1 MKFKTKLTKIGR
13 DHKDNKGFINPA
25 IYKGSTIIFENFKS
39 YLKDRD
45 KLNDDENSKYGIQYN
60 PTVEN
65 FEKAITNLYSAQD
78 TVVTPSGLNALVIP
92 FLTYLSQGDHV
103 LISDA
108 LYNPTR
114 NFCEKILKNLGVKI
128 DYFHANNNI
137 KNFERKINKNTKL
150 IYLESPGTAT
160 FDIIDFPTIAKVAKK
175 NKIIT
180 VADNTWASP
189 LFCNP
194 LKLGINIVIEAATKY
209 INGHSDILLGFI
221 TTDKIT
227 SKKIRFYTK
236 TMGICPGSEEVY
248 LALRGI
254 PTLETRLK
262 EIEKNALNLA
272 IILSNHKKV
281 NKVYHP
287 ALKYHAN
294 HNIWKRD
301 FSGSTGLFSFELNK
315 KYSNKTIEKFYE
327 KLKIFKLGYSWGGYE
342 SLITFPKISERK
354 YQKKLKGNLI
364 RIYSGHEDNDDQI
377 KDIIN
382 ALKILK

>member
-13 DHKDNKGFINPA
+13 DIKDNKGFINPP
-25 IYKGSTIIFENFKS
+25 IYKGSTIIFENFKL

-45 KLNDDENSKYGIQYN
+45 KSNDDENSKYGIQYN
-60 PTVEN
+60 PTVKN
-65 FEKAITNLYSAQD
+65 FENAITSLYSSHD
-78 TVVTPSGLNALVIP
+78 TIVTPSGLNALVIP
-92 FLTYLSQGDHV
+92 FLTFLSPGDHV

-114 NFCEKILKNLGVKI
+114 NFCEKVLKHLKIKI
-128 DYFHANNNI
+128 DYFHGTKNI
-137 KNFERKINKNTKL
+137 ENFDKIIKKNTKL

-160 FDIIDFPTIAKVAKK
+160 FDIIDFPKITKIAKK
-175 NKIIT
+175 NNIIT

-194 LKLGINIVIEAATKY
+194 IKLGVNIVIEAATKY

-221 TTDKIT
+221 TSDKT
-227 SKKIRFYTK
+227 TGKKIRFYTK

-272 IILSNHKKV
+272 VELTKHNKIH
-281 NKVYHP
+281 KVYHP
-287 ALKYHAN
+287 ALKSHKN
-294 HNIWKRD
+294 HKIWKRD
-301 FSGSTGLFSFELNK
+301 FSGSTGLFSFELKK
-315 KYSNKTIEKFYE
+315 KYSNSTIEKLYK

-342 SLITFPKISERK
+342 SLITFPTISGRK
-354 YQKKLKGNLI
+354 YKEKIKGNLI
-364 RIYSGHEDNDDQI
+364 RVYCGHEDNNDQI
-377 KDIIN
+377 KDIFN
-382 ALKILK
+382 ALKALK